1 MAEERYY
8 KHDGVE
14 RFTHWTHLVDTI
26 LLVLSGL
33 QIHYPGL
40 SVFGSMVTARFVHIV
55 SGYLFIFLG
64 VFHVYFFFA
73 LGKKKIAMPHF
84 SDFGEL
90 APIVKYYLFIDGRK
104 PDYAKYN
111 VLQKISYAGL
121 FVVSF
126 LQTVLGFA
134 LYWPVALA
142 SVLSFFGGAVS
153 ARIWHTTVM
162 WVFVSFTA
170 VHVYLVLTEDVRMVK
185 AMVGGYYFRKVPDG
199 EGSPST

>member
-14 RFTHWTHLVDTI
+14 RFTHWTHVVDTI
-26 LLVLSGL
+26 LLILSGL
-33 QIHYPGL
+33 QLHYPGVSL
-40 SVFGSMVTARFVHIV
+40 FGSMITARFVHMV

-64 VFHVYFFFA
+64 ILHVYFFFA
-73 LGKKKIAMPHF
+73 LGKNRIAMPDVN
-84 SDFGEL
+84 DFREIG
-90 APIVKYYLFIDGRK
+90 PVVRYYLFLERTK

-134 LYWPVALA
+134 LYWPAALA
-142 SVLSFFGGAVS
+142 PVLSLFGGAVS
-153 ARIWHTTVM
+153 VRIWHTTIM
-162 WVFVSFTA
+162 WVFLSFTA
-170 VHVYLVLTEDVRMVK
+170 VHVYLVMTEDIRLTK
-185 AMVGGYYFRKVPDG
+185 AMWNGYYYRKVEDKG
-199 EGSPST
+199 GR